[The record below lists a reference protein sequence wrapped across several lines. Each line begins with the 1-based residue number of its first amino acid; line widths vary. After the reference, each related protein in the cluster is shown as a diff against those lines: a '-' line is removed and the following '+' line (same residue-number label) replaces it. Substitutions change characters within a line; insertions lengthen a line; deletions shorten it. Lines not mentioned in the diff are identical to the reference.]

1 MYSKCFL
8 DCDYQF
14 FIDQNK
20 ADASSC
26 IKHQVDELKD
36 IHESYGGFPETYTMA
51 NTKIYQTWFDKTEID
66 FDSIGKQLD
75 MDVITVSCIKQPPG
89 QIIPWHRDTFYQI
102 KKRFPEDTRPRVRA
116 NIFLQDWKMGQM
128 LQYDDVVDTN
138 WKAGEGHLWDSEVLH
153 LGANAGFSDKYT
165 LQVSG
170 FYLQ

>member
-66 FDSIGKQLD
+66 FDGVEVQGELVKPQGSLLLERKHAKFNPMIKLRTDFDDLMEDSIQE
-75 MDVITVSCIKQPPG
+75 IK
-89 QIIPWHRDTFYQI
+89 
-102 KKRFPEDTRPRVRA
+102 
-116 NIFLQDWKMGQM
+116 
-128 LQYDDVVDTN
+128 
-138 WKAGEGHLWDSEVLH
+138 
-153 LGANAGFSDKYT
+153 
-165 LQVSG
+165 
-170 FYLQ
+170 

>member
-66 FDSIGKQLD
+66 FDSN
-75 MDVITVSCIKQPPG
+75 S
-89 QIIPWHRDTFYQI
+89 
-102 KKRFPEDTRPRVRA
+102 TRKSSSNTPTKHMH
-116 NIFLQDWKMGQM
+116 N
-128 LQYDDVVDTN
+128 
-138 WKAGEGHLWDSEVLH
+138 DSLTYKEKS
-153 LGANAGFSDKYT
+153 LGVT
-165 LQVSG
+165 
-170 FYLQ
+170 